1 MPKMSKKLINKLSVL
16 LLCFILSFYS
26 ISHSSETLDYSKMQN
41 WIEGIPILPS
51 LLKNKRDVVEFDSS
65 NGKIISISFD
75 VKSLSK
81 KKISSFYKNFFKE
94 KNWKVVE
101 NENVWI
107 VSSKRF
113 KKKVFKI
120 EGVENNVLKIK
131 IIIENF

>member
-1 MPKMSKKLINKLSVL
+1 MSKKLINKISVL

-26 ISHSSETLDYSKMQN
+26 ISHSSETFDYSKMQN